1 MNGGKIV
8 GRSEEFGWPVA
19 VLGWRRAAQGI
30 GASQTRERG
39 RGRAVV
45 PSAPK
50 DLLFL

>member
-8 GRSEEFGWPVA
+8 GRSEEFRWPVA
-19 VLGWRRAAQGI
+19 VLRWRRAAQRVR
-30 GASQTRERG
+30 SSPT

-45 PSAPK
+45 PSAAK

>member
-8 GRSEEFGWPVA
+8 GRSEKFGWPVA

-30 GASQTRERG
+30 RASQT

-45 PSAPK
+45 PPAAK

>member
-19 VLGWRRAAQGI
+19 VLGWRRVAQRI
-30 GASQTRERG
+30 GASQTRG
-39 RGRAVV
+39 RRRAVV
-45 PSAPK
+45 PSAAK